1 MTKTPFV
8 SLLLCIVLCSAAYG
22 DIYKYVDENG
32 VTHFTNVPKGSE
44 YEKVIESNTDPS
56 PTNFDYIIR
65 QKSVKYDIEPSIIKA
80 VIEAES
86 NWDDKAVSKKGAI
99 GLMQLMPATAR
110 DMQISNRY
118 DPEQN
123 IEAGTRYLKMLLERF
138 NGDMEL
144 AVAAYNAGPT
154 NVEKSGGI
162 PSFSETKKF
171 VRNVISTYK
180 EKSDESHKRIYKVMN
195 DDGTVVYT
203 NIPSSDTPSAMSD
216 F

>member
-1 MTKTPFV
+1 MTKTPFM
-8 SLLLCIVLCSAAYG
+8 SLLFCIALCSAVYA